1 MSRLLTLPSELLAR
15 TFSYVN
21 RSSLKSL
28 RQSHRFISQLATD
41 QLYRTVHL
49 KPGETSQKALQEIL
63 NNPNLRRIPRKIYI
77 DTVDESLV
85 RLIDYLNPPPS
96 NN

>member
-1 MSRLLTLPSELLAR
+1 MSRILDFPSELLAH

-21 RSSLKSL
+21 QSTLKSL
-28 RQSHRFISQLATD
+28 RQSCRFISPLATD

-49 KPGETSQKALQEIL
+49 QPGETSQKGLQEIL